1 MNNKHQTNKT
11 IIKTKQCLTSFI
23 PAAKWRGDDF
33 LPAVSLALTLW
44 WLTSFFTLFRSPF
57 LQASNRSLPGS
68 LAWEGDDESFWS
80 NDRLVAIFIHL
91 LTRNIGQTRDLKFKG
106 KRLEDIDCLHRGWY
120 QSTTCKVKFS
130 VSFDVCS
137 IVPFLNIHHLCF
149 YCIIVFINAIECT
162 IGINMHWSSCTTCM
176 SRHISYVAITSAAS
190 NGTRL
195 KRSRTRRS
203 KVTISWCQRSN
214 WNLPL
219 LNRVIWNILIF

>member
-120 QSTTCKVKFS
+120 QSTTCKVKYCTCDSQLPTLMYVLLFRFEYSSYMFLLYFS
-130 VSFDVCS
+130 IYKCHSMYHWYKYAL
-137 IVPFLNIHHLCF
+137 IKLHHLH
-149 YCIIVFINAIECT
+149 E
-162 IGINMHWSSCTTCM
+162 
-176 SRHISYVAITSAAS
+176 
-190 NGTRL
+190 
-195 KRSRTRRS
+195 
-203 KVTISWCQRSN
+203 
-214 WNLPL
+214 
-219 LNRVIWNILIF
+219 

>member
-11 IIKTKQCLTSFI
+11 IIKTKQCLTSSI

-120 QSTTCKVKFS
+120 QSTTCKVKYCTCDSQLWCMFYS
-130 VSFDVCS
+130 LFR
-137 IVPFLNIHHLCF
+137 FLNIHHLCF
-149 YCIIVFINAIECT
+149 YCILVFIIGIECT
-162 IGINMHWSSCTTCM
+162 IAYKYALIKLHNL
-176 SRHISYVAITSAAS
+176 SRHTVDHM
-190 NGTRL
+190 
-195 KRSRTRRS
+195 
-203 KVTISWCQRSN
+203 
-214 WNLPL
+214 
-219 LNRVIWNILIF
+219 